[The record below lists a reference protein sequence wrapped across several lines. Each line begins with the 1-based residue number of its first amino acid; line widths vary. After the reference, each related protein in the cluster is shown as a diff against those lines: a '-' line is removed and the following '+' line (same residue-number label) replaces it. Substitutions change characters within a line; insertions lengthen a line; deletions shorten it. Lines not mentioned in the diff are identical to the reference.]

1 MAEPPSDVEPVK
13 LKDACPLPGTT
24 RRLDGAPGT
33 VTGVTEL
40 EAVEADPVPAALVA
54 VTVNV

>member
-1 MAEPPSDVEPVK
+1 MADPPVEVGMVQ
-13 LKDACPLPGTT
+13 LTVACALPAVAVTEVGV
-24 RRLDGAPGT
+24 PGT